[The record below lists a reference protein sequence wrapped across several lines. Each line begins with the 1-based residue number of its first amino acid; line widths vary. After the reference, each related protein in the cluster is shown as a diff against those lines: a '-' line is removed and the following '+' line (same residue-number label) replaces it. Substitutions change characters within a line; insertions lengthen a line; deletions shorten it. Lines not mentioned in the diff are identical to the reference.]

1 VLEDGEV
8 VVSVP
13 DLITIVDTE
22 TGEAIST
29 ELLRFGQRVSVIA
42 WPCDPLWRT
51 PRGLELTAPKA
62 FGYDIPYVPFAAE
75 AVRPAGVAR

>member
-1 VLEDGEV
+1 V

-29 ELLRFGQRVSVIA
+29 ELLRFGQRVSILA

-51 PRGLELTAPKA
+51 PRGLELAGPAA
-62 FGYDIPYVPFAAE
+62 FGYGDLEYTPFE
-75 AVRPAGVAR
+75 ALAIGAPR

>member
-1 VLEDGEV
+1 VT
-8 VVSVP
+8 VSVP

-29 ELLRFGQRVSVIA
+29 ELLRFGQRVSVLA

-51 PRGLELTAPKA
+51 PRGLELAGPRA
-62 FGYDIPYVPFAAE
+62 FGYELDYVPFAKAE
-75 AVRPAGVAR
+75 VVL